1 MHLRCLLAS
10 MDGMSSAAFRS
21 VCFEYGADGATTEMI
36 GAAGIARAKR
46 RHRPITE
53 ALLTRRPEEGE
64 LAAQLLGS
72 DPAVMAEAARRL
84 EALERFDWIEINM
97 GCPARVA
104 IRSGNG
110 AALLCEPERCGEIL
124 RAVCGAVSLPVRLK
138 LRLGWDDDHI
148 TATEIA
154 RMAEDAGAKAIILHG
169 RTRQQMYAG
178 EVQIEQMRRVREA
191 VTIPFYAN
199 GKVVRP
205 EDAATFAAITGADGV
220 CIARAS
226 LKSPWIF
233 ADIRALERGE
243 AVVNRDAP
251 ERIDVLL
258 RFAARLCA
266 QKPEHFAIAE
276 MRKYSK
282 WYLEGLTGADDAFER
297 VKTVETLDEFRRIHE
312 DYLNERIRA
321 DDVKI
326 HPELIR
332 TPAFETR

>member
-1 MHLRCLLAS
+1 MRCLLAS

-46 RHRPITE
+46 KHRPITE
-53 ALLTRRPEEGE
+53 ALLTRRGEEGN

-84 EALERFDWIEINM
+84 EALGRFDWIEINM

-110 AALLCEPERCGEIL
+110 AALLREPEKCGEIL
-124 RAVCGAVSLPVRLK
+124 RAVCGAVELPVRLK
-138 LRLGWDDDHI
+138 LRLGWDDGHI
-148 TATEIA
+148 TAPEIA
-154 RMAEDAGAKAIILHG
+154 RMAQDAGAKAIILHG
-169 RTRQQMYAG
+169 RTRAQMYSG
-178 EVQIEQMRRVREA
+178 EVQMEQMRRVREA
-191 VTIPFYAN
+191 VSIPFYAN
-199 GKVVRP
+199 GAVVRP
-205 EDAATFAAITGADGV
+205 ADAAAFARATGADGV
-220 CIARAS
+220 CIGRAA

-243 AVVNRDAP
+243 PIAEREAP

-276 MRKYSK
+276 MRKFSK
-282 WYLEGLTGADDAFER
+282 WYLEGLTGFDGVFEK
-297 VKTVETLDEFRRIHE
+297 VKTADTLDEFRRIHGE
-312 DYLNERIRA
+312 YLNELIRA
-321 DDVKI
+321 NDLRI
-326 HPELIR
+326 HPELIQ

>member
-1 MHLRCLLAS
+1 
-10 MDGMSSAAFRS
+10 MSSAAFRS

-84 EALERFDWIEINM
+84 EALERFDLIEINM

-110 AALLCEPERCGEIL
+110 AALLREPEKCGEIL
-124 RAVCGAVSLPVRLK
+124 RAVCGAVTLPVRLK
-138 LRLGWDDDHI
+138 LRLGWDEDHI
-148 TATEIA
+148 TAPEIA
-154 RMAEDAGAKAIILHG
+154 RMAQDAGAKAIILHG
-169 RTRQQMYAG
+169 RTREQMYSG
-178 EVQIEQMRRVREA
+178 EVQLEKMRRVREA
-191 VTIPFYAN
+191 VAIPFYAN
-199 GKVVRP
+199 GAVVRP
-205 EDAATFAAITGADGV
+205 EDAASFAEATGADGV
-220 CIARAS
+220 CIGRAA

-243 AVVNRDAP
+243 TVTERDAR

-282 WYLEGLTGADDAFER
+282 WYLEGLTNADATFEQ

-312 DYLNERIRA
+312 DYLSELIRA
-321 DDVKI
+321 DDLRI
-326 HPELIR
+326 HPELVR

>member
-1 MHLRCLLAS
+1 MEYLLAS

-46 RHRPITE
+46 KPRPVTA
-53 ALLTRRPEEGE
+53 ALLARRPEERK

-72 DPAVMAEAARRL
+72 DPAVMAAAAARL

-110 AALLCEPERCGEIL
+110 AALLRDPERCGEIL
-124 RAVCGAVSLPVRLK
+124 RAVCDVVSLPVRLK
-138 LRLGWDDDHI
+138 LRLGWDDGHI
-148 TATEIA
+148 TAPDIA
-154 RMAEDAGAKAIILHG
+154 RMAEDAGARAIILHG
-169 RTRQQMYAG
+169 RTREQMYSG
-178 EVQIEQMRRVREA
+178 EVHIEWMRRVREA
-191 VTIPFYAN
+191 VSIPFYAN
-199 GKVVRP
+199 GAVVNP
-205 EDAATFAAITGADGV
+205 EDAAAFAAATGADGV
-220 CIARAS
+220 CIGRAA

-233 ADIRALERGE
+233 QDIRALERGE
-243 AVVNRDAP
+243 KIARRDAA

-258 RFAARLCA
+258 RFAARLCE

-282 WYLEGLTGADDAFER
+282 WYLEGLTGADAAFEQ
-297 VKTVETLDEFRRIHE
+297 VKSVETLDEFRRIHL
-312 DYLNERIRA
+312 DYLNGLIRA
-321 DDVKI
+321 DDVHI
-326 HPELIR
+326 HSELIR